1 MAPSDPEPTPLDDD
15 RRARDRAVIARIAAA
30 ERWGRTSDRAAAT
43 EPARRGLRAR
53 FEREADPDGVLDA
66 AERARRADAR
76 MTAHMLRLA
85 RASARVRRSATERGR
100 PRQSWS
106 PRASRRCASCARST
120 AVEAA

>member
-1 MAPSDPEPTPLDDD
+1 MAQPDPEPTPLDAD
-15 RRARDRAVIARIAAA
+15 RRARDRAVIARIAAV
-30 ERWGRTSDRAAAT
+30 ERWARTPDRTAAT

-53 FEREADPDGVLDA
+53 FEREADPDGTLNA
-66 AERARRADAR
+66 AERARRADAL

-85 RASARVRRSATERGR
+85 HASAKARRSATERGQ

-106 PRASRRCASCARST
+106 PRASRRCASCARCT